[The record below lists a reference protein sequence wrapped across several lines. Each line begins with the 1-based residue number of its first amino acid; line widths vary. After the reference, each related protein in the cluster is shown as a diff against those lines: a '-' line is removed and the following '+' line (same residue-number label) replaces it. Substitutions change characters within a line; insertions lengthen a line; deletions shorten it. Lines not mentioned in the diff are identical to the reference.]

1 MHVKERKIKK
11 TRGKEGSIYKVCSVE
26 PRDKMPTYSRVQW
39 ESQSA
44 VVRLTCFG
52 VFVFFTCEKVLNTKR
67 KRARKGEKELVLVGC
82 FYLEKGV

>member
-11 TRGKEGSIYKVCSVE
+11 TRGKEGSIYKVCSIE

-52 VFVFFTCEKVLNTKR
+52 VFCV
-67 KRARKGEKELVLVGC
+67 
-82 FYLEKGV
+82 FYL